1 MVSPKRAGS
10 PPLPE
15 SRTRFSE
22 RPPSKEGKGFGGFFD
37 AFVRPT
43 PALALVPYEQVCIR
57 TRQDAAAPRRATR
70 PLHERTRRKDHR
82 MNINNVSFERSFGN
96 AAQLPPSTY
105 PEIVFAGR
113 SNVGKS
119 SLLNKLF
126 NRKELAKVS
135 NRPGKTATINF
146 FLCDD
151 VRFVDL
157 PGYGYAKVAKSE
169 FERWAELIEGYLTQD
184 RNFALVITLVDIRL
198 EAQDLDVMMLDFLR
212 EAELPYA
219 VVLTKADKISKQ
231 QQQRQKAL
239 LKKQLRLSDDVP
251 LIVSSSEK
259 GTGIDEIRS
268 LIQNCVR

>member
-1 MVSPKRAGS
+1 MVSSS
-10 PPLPE
+10 PLGLLLWYHAHGHA
-15 SRTRFSE
+15 FA
-22 RPPSKEGKGFGGFFD
+22 PP
-37 AFVRPT
+37 
-43 PALALVPYEQVCIR
+43 
-57 TRQDAAAPRRATR
+57 QDDAAPRRAAR
-70 PLHERTRRKDHR
+70 PPKELTRRKDHR
-82 MNINNVSFERSFGN
+82 MNINNVRFERSFG
-96 AAQLPPSTY
+96 ASEQLPPSTY

-184 RNFALVITLVDIRL
+184 RNFALIITLVDIRL

-231 QQQRQKAL
+231 QQQKQKAL
-239 LKKQLRLSDDVP
+239 LKKQLGLADDVP